1 MVTTSFF
8 DIASDVKRTKQ
19 TKVAQIDGGI
29 DGAPMR
35 ATGRGSQCASSS
47 SMQGF
52 TGRDAGL
59 SARWHH
65 IVR

>member
-29 DGAPMR
+29 DGASMR
-35 ATGRGSQCASSS
+35 AAEGAH
-47 SMQGF
+47 
-52 TGRDAGL
+52 
-59 SARWHH
+59 SARA
-65 IVR
+65 VAQCRDSPDEMPD

>member
-1 MVTTSFF
+1 MGTTPLF

-35 ATGRGSQCASSS
+35 ATEFFLALHSGCVLR
-47 SMQGF
+47 
-52 TGRDAGL
+52 L
-59 SARWHH
+59 HPLK
-65 IVR
+65 